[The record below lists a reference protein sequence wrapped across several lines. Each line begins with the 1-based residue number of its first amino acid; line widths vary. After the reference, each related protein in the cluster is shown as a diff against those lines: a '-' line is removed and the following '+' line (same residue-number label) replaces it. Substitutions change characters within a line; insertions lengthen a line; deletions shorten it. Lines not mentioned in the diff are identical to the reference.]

1 MIRCIT
7 RCRDWFVALGSQR
20 TPPALLRCEETFM
33 TEAQARPPERPHI
46 VVVDDE
52 EDLCELIALRLEH
65 HGYRVSTR
73 HSGRAALQL
82 LDLEPA
88 DAVLLDLRLEEESGL
103 EVLIEAQRRSLDVP
117 ILMLT
122 AHGTIELAL
131 EATRVG
137 AHGFLTKPFEDA
149 ELLEQLARAVE
160 SVRVRREQA
169 ARRSGPQG
177 RAQDRLVG
185 VSSAIGAVRQ
195 VIARAAP
202 SEASI
207 LIMGESGTGKEVAAR
222 TIHTLSNRRG
232 RFVAINCGALPAD
245 LLESELFGYRRG
257 AFTGALRDKEGL
269 FAAANS
275 GTLFLDEVGD
285 APPSVQ
291 VKLLRVLEER
301 CYVPIGSTEP
311 VHVEVRVVA
320 ATNRDLRADMATGRF
335 REDLFYRLHVLPIH
349 MPALRDRPDDL
360 PLLAQLF
367 LSRAV
372 LLHRLPLVQ
381 LAPETQR
388 LLGAHDWPGN
398 VRELANVIEAAAL
411 LCTGPLLLPAHVT
424 AVLSPRG
431 VASVGGALDACV
443 SGLSAD
449 ELALPGDG
457 LALELSRPL
466 AALDALHES
475 AGSVPP
481 MREARVAFDRAYLTY
496 VLRRTAGNVSAAARL
511 AGRNRTDFYDLLRR
525 YELDPLGFRG
535 SAG

>member
-1 MIRCIT
+1 MN
-7 RCRDWFVALGSQR
+7 
-20 TPPALLRCEETFM
+20 
-33 TEAQARPPERPHI
+33 EAQARPHV

-65 HGYRVSTR
+65 HGYRVSTT
-73 HSGRAALQL
+73 HSGSAALEL

-103 EVLIEAQRRSLDVP
+103 EVLVEAQKRSLDVP

-137 AHGFLTKPFEDA
+137 AYGFLTKPFEDN
-149 ELLEQLARAVE
+149 ELLAQVARAVE
-160 SVRVRREQA
+160 DVRERRARA
-169 ARRSGPQG
+169 ARRNVGPS
-177 RAQDRLVG
+177 RSPERL
-185 VSSAIGAVRQ
+185 IGASAALSAVRE
-195 VIARAAP
+195 VITRAAP

-207 LIMGESGTGKEVAAR
+207 LITGESGTGKEVAAR
-222 TIHTLSNRRG
+222 TIHGASGRRG

-257 AFTGALRDKEGL
+257 AFTGALRDKDGL
-269 FAAANS
+269 FAAANG

-285 APPSVQ
+285 APASVQ

-301 CYVPIGSTEP
+301 CYTPLGSTEP
-311 VHVEVRVVA
+311 SHVDVRLVA
-320 ATNRDLRADMATGRF
+320 ATNRDLRADMASGRF
-335 REDLFYRLHVLPIH
+335 REDLFYRLHVLPIR
-349 MPALRDRPDDL
+349 MPALRDRPEDV

-372 LLHRLPLVQ
+372 LQHRLGLMQ

-388 LLGAHDWPGN
+388 LLRAHDWPGN

-411 LCTGPLLLPAHVT
+411 LCTGPALLPAHVS
-424 AVLSPRG
+424 AVLPVRN
-431 VASVGGALDACV
+431 VGGPGALLDREPC
-443 SGLSAD
+443 LSSA
-449 ELALPGDG
+449 EPGTPRDG
-457 LALELSRPL
+457 LALLHELSEPL
-466 AALDALHES
+466 AALGTAD
-475 AGSVPP
+475 GSVPP

-496 VLRRTAGNVSAAARL
+496 ILRRSAGNVSAAARM

-535 SAG
+535 SPG